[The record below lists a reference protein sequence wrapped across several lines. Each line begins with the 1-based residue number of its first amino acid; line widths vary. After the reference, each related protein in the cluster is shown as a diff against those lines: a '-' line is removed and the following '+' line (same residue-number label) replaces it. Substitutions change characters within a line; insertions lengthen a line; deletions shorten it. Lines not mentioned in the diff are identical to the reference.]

1 MFMDM
6 SILYVS
12 EALLLDIRDGLMH
25 KMSCFKH
32 VNELCV
38 SSGTTVY
45 AHRRYPSLLIQT
57 FRVYNPM
64 DWDNTVK
71 IDKGNLR
78 NWTELVSLRFIRLQ
92 QKSELKNHA
101 TEEVTYQVAC
111 GLVRL
116 PSPENFKTNDLNP
129 VIAQVLVV
137 VVFEPVFPENLT
149 VLSGSTQSYT
159 FITGIR
165 ISDQPILIT
174 EHDLIQFKSDL
185 GHLAK
190 ERTRLESLISSELM
204 FALSYPE
211 NELRKEHIDA
221 WNLLWTS
228 GITISYSYA
237 PGAVNAKD
245 INTTLYYIASN
256 TPDFLST
263 QLSLNN
269 SAIDE
274 YKIRYRD
281 YDQCFRGMYTLQ
293 SNSLWQPVTSLSS
306 MHNLIRSWRHT
317 LIDGGCEKLLQSGVY
332 GVHQA
337 VLRSIGSFYVSHDHI
352 SFDYPPDSLYRDILF
367 RRIHLNK
374 PGVYANFEIRLL
386 SREGSISSPHLMAV
400 ELSVW
405 RSPSLTTLLSSS
417 LFNNIYGN
425 NNNILEAKSFFN
437 KLEND
442 ALNISLYVCPA
453 ACYSTPVLVKTTRLV
468 VPFTVSIPPTALM
481 YLGTELGELMKYSQ
495 TLHYVEISPG
505 PAPRHDIITLHRHGH
520 AFGGLPW
527 LFWISLVLLI
537 AIFHMFFCKI
547 IYNELR
553 NKDQKFGPQNPWKLP
568 RYASDLISSTDL
580 GTKAY
585 GNTQI
590 SRRRII
596 ELDTVP

>member
-1 MFMDM
+1 MKTTI
-6 SILYVS
+6 ILLYKWRIVIYLVMLCCLYIFLWCLTPSEFVPEFIKTDEPHECVADRLKPFAKKLKDLDAFLIQPENSQSSLLTFTGNGFLGCSFQEHNILIHNNGFLSQSTKIPALITLDVHGYVNFK
-12 EALLLDIRDGLMH
+12 ALLLDIRDGLMH

-332 GVHQA
+332 GVHQ
-337 VLRSIGSFYVSHDHI
+337 VLFIYSSRLYCVVSVH
-352 SFDYPPDSLYRDILF
+352 S
-367 RRIHLNK
+367 
-374 PGVYANFEIRLL
+374 
-386 SREGSISSPHLMAV
+386 M
-400 ELSVW
+400 
-405 RSPSLTTLLSSS
+405 
-417 LFNNIYGN
+417 
-425 NNNILEAKSFFN
+425 
-437 KLEND
+437 
-442 ALNISLYVCPA
+442 
-453 ACYSTPVLVKTTRLV
+453 
-468 VPFTVSIPPTALM
+468 
-481 YLGTELGELMKYSQ
+481 
-495 TLHYVEISPG
+495 
-505 PAPRHDIITLHRHGH
+505 
-520 AFGGLPW
+520 
-527 LFWISLVLLI
+527 
-537 AIFHMFFCKI
+537 
-547 IYNELR
+547 
-553 NKDQKFGPQNPWKLP
+553 
-568 RYASDLISSTDL
+568 
-580 GTKAY
+580 
-585 GNTQI
+585 
-590 SRRRII
+590 
-596 ELDTVP
+596 